1 MKNLFKLFTI
11 LFLGVKFADSELF
24 TNQKEIKKKT
34 TRYIFATG
42 RYPDFS
48 WLKYVFQNLLL

>member
-1 MKNLFKLFTI
+1 MKTLFKLFTI

-24 TNQKEIKKKT
+24 TNQKEIKKKK

-42 RYPDFS
+42 RYTDFS
-48 WLKYVFQNLLL
+48 WLKYVFHTPFL